1 MSSLKII
8 HQRQECIGCN
18 SCVNIAPQTWFMDEK
33 EGKAKLVGAV
43 KKGKLFVAEF
53 FGCNEVFECDYELN
67 QAAADACPMHI
78 IKVQR
83 NG

>member
-1 MSSLKII
+1 
-8 HQRQECIGCN
+8 
-18 SCVNIAPQTWFMDEK
+18 MDEK